1 MSNLT
6 NLPIRKVAVV
16 GAGTMGAAI
25 AQHFLVKGLCVVLLD
40 VSRTGLDQGCS
51 NLDASLDEAVS
62 RKILTE
68 QQKQILY
75 ESFSGTTSYG
85 DLRQCD
91 LVIEAVFEDFD
102 VKQTVFREIERV
114 VSDDCIIAS
123 NTSSFSIT
131 ELGTA
136 IHHRGRFIGV
146 HYFYHAAKNKLVEVV
161 PSEAS
166 DPRQVIRLV
175 DFYYACDKAPI
186 VVADSHGFA
195 VNRFFVPWL
204 IEAVRL
210 LEEGKGSIAFIDK
223 IAMKYFKV
231 GMGPFALMNA
241 TGVPIALHSA
251 ETLEHAF
258 GPMYGPPGILRDQV
272 EVGESWDCFS
282 QVCLN
287 GGRDNEAE
295 VKSRLLGMT
304 LGIAAQMIGEGVCT
318 TTDADLGARIG
329 LRWPVGPFELMN
341 ALGISKMEEVITLAF
356 ARWGEPLPAA
366 FNLKAQTHGFP
377 VEHVRGHISGSTG
390 VIEFNRPDAMNA
402 LNEIVVAQLAG
413 CFGELD
419 ANPKL
424 EKIIFFGRG
433 KAFVAGADIKFFI
446 DNIKNDDLDRIYQF
460 TVEGQKLL
468 SRIAASAKKT
478 IALLDGIA
486 LGGGLELA
494 LACDHRI
501 ATKKLAVAFP
511 ETAIGIYPGLGG
523 TQRTTRLIG
532 KGLSKYLIATGAV
545 VNAEKALCY
554 GLVDAITES
563 VSKVEE
569 IAALDVVP
577 RERVVQTLPE
587 EMFVD
592 FDGDV
597 THPAFASYSKPL
609 QRKAPLA
616 LTRSM
621 QLIEQGAELS
631 LIAALQLEL
640 DGLYEIFSTQDALEG
655 LSSVINNTR
664 PQFTGK

>member
-1 MSNLT
+1 MSKLT
-6 NLPIRKVAVV
+6 DRPIRKVAVV

-40 VSRTGLDQGCS
+40 ASQAGLEQGCA

-62 RKILTE
+62 RRILTE
-68 QQKQILY
+68 QQKQMLY
-75 ESFSGTTSYG
+75 ESFSGTTSYRN
-85 DLRQCD
+85 LQQCD
-91 LVIEAVFEDFD
+91 LVVEAVFEDFN
-102 VKQTVFREIERV
+102 VKQAVFREIESV

-131 ELGTA
+131 ELGAA
-136 IHHRGRFIGV
+136 IDHRGRFIGV

-161 PSEAS
+161 PGKES
-166 DPRQVIRLV
+166 DPQQVTRLV

-186 VVADSHGFA
+186 LVADSHGFA

-204 IEAVRL
+204 IEATRL

-223 IAMKYFKV
+223 IALKYFKI

-251 ETLEHAF
+251 ETLEDAF
-258 GPMYGPPGILRDQV
+258 GPMYGPPDILRAQV
-272 EVGESWDCFS
+272 EVGEDWDCSS

-287 GGRDNEAE
+287 GGRNSETE

-304 LGIAAQMIGEGVCT
+304 LGIAAQMVGEEVCT
-318 TTDADLGARIG
+318 ATNADLGARIG

-341 ALGISKMEEVITLAF
+341 SLGMSKMEEVITLAF
-356 ARWGEPLPAA
+356 TRWNQPLPIA
-366 FNLKAQTHGFP
+366 FDLKVEAQGFS
-377 VEHVRGHISGSTG
+377 VEHVKAHISGSTG
-390 VIEFNRPDAMNA
+390 VIELNRPDAMNA

-413 CFGELD
+413 CFGGLD
-419 ANPKL
+419 ANPEL

-446 DNIKNDDLDRIYQF
+446 DNIKNDDLGRIYHF
-460 TVEGQKLL
+460 TVAGQKLL

-478 IALLDGIA
+478 IALLDGIT

-501 ATKKLAVAFP
+501 ATKKLAAAFP

-523 TQRTTRLIG
+523 TQRAPRLIG
-532 KGLSKYLIATGAV
+532 KGLSKYLIATGDV

-554 GLVDAITES
+554 GLVDTIIES
-563 VSKVEE
+563 VSRIEK
-569 IAALDVVP
+569 IATLDVVH
-577 RERVVQTLPE
+577 RERDIQTLPE
-587 EMFVD
+587 EVFAD
-592 FDGDV
+592 FDGDA
-597 THPAFASYSKPL
+597 TNPAFERYRDRL
-609 QRKAPLA
+609 QSKAPLA
-616 LTRSM
+616 LKRSM
-621 QLIEQGAELS
+621 QLIDQGAELS
-631 LIAALQLEL
+631 LTAALQLEL
-640 DGLYEIFSTQDALEG
+640 DGLYEIFLTQDAFEG

-664 PQFTGK
+664 SRFTGK